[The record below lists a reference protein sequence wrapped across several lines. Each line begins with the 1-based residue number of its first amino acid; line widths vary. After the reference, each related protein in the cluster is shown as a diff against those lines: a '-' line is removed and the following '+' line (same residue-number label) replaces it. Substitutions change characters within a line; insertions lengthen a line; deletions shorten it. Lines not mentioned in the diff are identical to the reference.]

1 MSVRTAFEIRRIKT
15 QVFRTK
21 TEKNYSKEETQMDSE
36 EELSNNSSPTNKDQI
51 KLFPSFD
58 KDIGSR

>member
-1 MSVRTAFEIRRIKT
+1 
-15 QVFRTK
+15 
-21 TEKNYSKEETQMDSE
+21 MDSE